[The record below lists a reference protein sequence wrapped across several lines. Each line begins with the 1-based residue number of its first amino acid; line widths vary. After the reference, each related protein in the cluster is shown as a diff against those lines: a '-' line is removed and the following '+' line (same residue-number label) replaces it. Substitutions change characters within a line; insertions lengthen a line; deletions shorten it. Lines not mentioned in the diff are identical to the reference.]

1 MARAVSARNVARV
14 RVAAVQLTS
23 TPDRARNLAIVGEL
37 IDGAADAGAAFVALP
52 ELFNGWGS
60 AAQLREGA
68 EALDGPTLTWV
79 RQRAVRHQLWLLA
92 GSIVERV
99 EGRDRFRNTSCLVAP
114 DGALAAVYRKI
125 HLFDVSVEGFAYQES
140 ATVLPGEEIMV
151 AEAGP
156 LTVGMSICYDLRFP
170 EQFRIMAL
178 RGATV
183 VTLPSAFTAPTGKDH
198 WEPLVRARA
207 IENQVFV
214 IAPDQWGASTERL
227 QWHGR
232 SMIVDPWG
240 VVLAQAPDR
249 DCFITADLDLEAQTD
264 IRTRLPSLAN
274 RRPETY
280 DWPAE

>member
-1 MARAVSARNVARV
+1 M

-23 TPDRARNLAIVGEL
+23 TPDRARNLAIAGEL
-37 IDGAADAGAAFVALP
+37 IDRAADAGAAFVALP

-68 EALDGPTLTWV
+68 ETLDGPTITCA
-79 RQRAVRHQLWLLA
+79 RERARRLGIWLLA

-99 EGRDRFRNTSCLVAP
+99 DDGDRHRNTSCLVAP

-125 HLFDVSVEGFAYQES
+125 HLFDVDLEGFAYHES
-140 ATVLPGEEIMV
+140 ASVLAGDEIV
-151 AEAGP
+151 VVDAGT
-156 LTVGMSICYDLRFP
+156 LTIGMSVCYDMRFP

-198 WEPLVRARA
+198 WEPLIRARA

-214 IAPDQWGASTERL
+214 IAPDQRGASTERL

-232 SMIVDPWG
+232 SVIVDPWG

-249 DCFITADLDLEAQTD
+249 DCFITADLDLDAQRE
-264 IRTRLPSLAN
+264 IRKRLPSLAN

-280 DWPAE
+280 EWPS